1 MAGFKIQIR
10 EYRMTGKNGDR
21 AVTES
26 PYSDFKVV
34 LLDCIT
40 DNEVELKYFPG
51 YDHVNSHIV
60 GERTKGLYAAQDYAN
75 KLSRFFAGVNIQVNT
90 ELVIFKRKLV
100 TKTSW
105 ERVNDH

>member
-1 MAGFKIQIR
+1 MAGFEIQIR
-10 EYRMTGKNGDR
+10 EYRMMGKNGDR

-51 YDHVNSHIV
+51 YDSVNSHIV
-60 GERTKGLYAAQDYAN
+60 GDRAKGLAQAQDYAN
-75 KLSRFFAGVNIQVNT
+75 KLSDFFAGVNIQINT
-90 ELVIFKRKLV
+90 KLISFKRILV

-105 ERVNDH
+105 EQVHG